1 MKDEAL
7 YNCFLEKIA
16 QKIPQKSEVVKVLA
30 DMLSIDKDD
39 IYSKLKGEES
49 FTFDEV
55 MTISRQLDISLDS
68 LKTEGSLIAEP
79 FRMKLIEYINPVET
93 DFALMKEMTAIMK
106 SFKNIPDPEA
116 AEITNILPQP
126 LYLPYKNITRFY
138 LFKWK
143 YQSNLN
149 KAIPY
154 KDIVLVDKLQ
164 KTQEEYVKWAKRLRA
179 SYVFDHLLFKY
190 LVADIRY
197 FYHAGLITREEV
209 ELIKLDLLK
218 ILDEIDVLSRTG
230 FFKETGKKVQ
240 IYISYVNVDTN
251 YIYVAAEDFHLT
263 IIKAFILNGIATT
276 DKKVYEELRFRVQS
290 IKRQSILI
298 TGSGEKER
306 IGFLEK
312 QYKIVEGLSQL

>member
-1 MKDEAL
+1 MKHEAL
-7 YNCFLEKIA
+7 YNCFLEKIT

-30 DMLSIDKDD
+30 DILSIDKDD
-39 IYSKLKGEES
+39 IYSKLKGEDL

-55 MTISRQLDISLDS
+55 MTISRQLDISLDN
-68 LKTEGSLIAEP
+68 LKAEGSLITEP
-79 FRMKLIEYINPVET
+79 FRMMLIEYINPVES

-106 SFKNIPDPEA
+106 SFKNVPDPEA

-154 KDIVLVDKLQ
+154 KDIILVDKLQ

-179 SYVFDHLLFKY
+179 SYIFDHLLFNY

-209 ELIKLDLLK
+209 EQIKLDLLK

-230 FFKETGKKVQ
+230 FFEETGKKVH

-290 IKRQSILI
+290 IKRQSVLI

-306 IGFLEK
+306 INFLEK